1 MAIKKRSATAIRT
14 ARNKERYKDAGL
26 TEIKVWTHPDE
37 APNVREHAANNPKT
51 KRIRKRLK
59 QG

>member
-1 MAIKKRSATAIRT
+1 MATKKRSATAITT
-14 ARNKERYKDAGL
+14 ARSKQRYKEAGL

-37 APNVREHAANNPKT
+37 AAKVREHAANNPKT
-51 KRIRKRLK
+51 KRIRRQLK